1 MPDAFWSLLISI
13 VTGGLAVAVVKVWD
27 RWSARRARN
36 SDATVRAEAA
46 RATAD
51 AKARTAE
58 SETTGKI
65 QLARIDADKSA
76 LALVEDLV
84 DHMGTQIERLEA
96 RIDRQ
101 AAEHAAAMA
110 QLRQEHEEEVGALT
124 QRVQGLSLELE
135 QCQREHRRSNAKIDV
150 VLEEN
155 QRLRNALGA
164 ATG

>member
-1 MPDAFWSLLISI
+1 MPDVFWSLLTAA
-13 VTGGLAVAVVKVWD
+13 VTGGLAVAIVKAWE
-27 RWSARRARN
+27 RWSSRRARN
-36 SDATVRAEAA
+36 SEATIRAEAV

-84 DHMGTQIERLEA
+84 EQMGTQIERLEG

-101 AAEHAAAMA
+101 AAEHATAMA

-135 QCQREHRRSNAKIDV
+135 QCQREHRRANAKIDV
-150 VLEEN
+150 VLADN
-155 QRLRNALGA
+155 ARLRDALGA

>member
-1 MPDAFWSLLISI
+1 MPDVFWSLLISV
-13 VTGGLAVAVVKVWD
+13 VTGGLAVTVVKVWD

-36 SDATVRAEAA
+36 SDATVRAETA

-65 QLARIDADKSA
+65 QLAAFDNDKSA
-76 LALVEDLV
+76 LALVRTLVED
-84 DHMGTQIERLEA
+84 MGEQIEKLEG

-101 AAEHAAAMA
+101 AAEHATAMA
-110 QLRQEHEEEVGALT
+110 QLRQEHEDEVGALT
-124 QRVQGLSLELE
+124 QRVQQLSLELE
-135 QCQREHRRSNAKIDV
+135 KCQREHRRANAKIDV
-150 VLEEN
+150 VVEEN
-155 QRLRNALGA
+155 ARLRDALGA